1 MAWIWPWRGL
11 AMLHKTGED
20 HREMRG
26 SLGRGAPRTK
36 LIFNANISV
45 YLGCCGASCTWFH
58 LHFWNSLSNPH
69 VAWWDGFPA
78 SLTWEPQKLLSING
92 MPQIQFGWGNCWIVV
107 LFEWIQ
113 SAVAIWRCWFLT
125 CSLLVYNGYCH
136 AGSFI
141 YKDDY
146 IYMYLYFYVFILIYL
161 NNIFILQFMW
171 GTYEPPLS
179 LKKSLIIQPL
189 LLNIL
194 RDLVGH
200 EFTSLEAC
208 STWFGLESSGAS
220 PWCRVWDAHT

>member
-1 MAWIWPWRGL
+1 MWKL
-11 AMLHKTGED
+11 GE
-20 HREMRG
+20 G
-26 SLGRGAPRTK
+26 SSRDEAD
-36 LIFNANISV
+36 IQYANISV
-45 YLGCCGASCTWFH
+45 YLGCCGASCAWFH

-78 SLTWEPQKLLSING
+78 SLTWEPEKLLSKWDAPNSIRLG
-92 MPQIQFGWGNCWIVV
+92 QLLDCGA
-107 LFEWIQ
+107 FEWIQ

-146 IYMYLYFYVFILIYL
+146 IYNIYMYLYFYVFILIYL

-179 LKKSLIIQPL
+179 LKNALLFSLCFWIFWGTWLAMNSPALRPAPHDLALSL
-189 LLNIL
+189 LV
-194 RDLVGH
+194 RAPGVGY
-200 EFTSLEAC
+200 EM
-208 STWFGLESSGAS
+208 
-220 PWCRVWDAHT
+220 HTHR